1 ARGGDHAADALA
13 HAERTVQSH
22 WRYLL
27 AVAAAPSARRAD
39 APPARVADERRH
51 LRASALRRHAFRDGG
66 AARARA
72 RVAHAHRERRVEG
85 VRHDRMAPRLWR
97 WTGRPH
103 RGDARGP
110 EPEHV
115 ESIVDQPGCG
125 HRGARWT
132 AAPSRHMAR
141 ALSQAP
147 RQRGRQAEC
156 HRRHPLSHARRS
168 VLRLRELCGAHRP
181 AHAGGRHDQR
191 RRRVLPLSARRGGR
205 CRRTGELLR
214 ARPLLPH
221 LVCGIGCRPRRGMRA
236 RRARVRAAAMTRHV
250 AVIGAGAVGVMC
262 AIHAL
267 RAGHRVTIVEPES
280 PGGEQA
286 ASFGNSGWLSSHS
299 VIPPAEPGVWRKV
312 PGYLADPL
320 GPIAIRWRYLP
331 RATPWLVRYV
341 ASAATPQRLLAT
353 ARALRTLLVDAPKLH
368 AELAASAG
376 VPDLVVQSG
385 VLHVYRSKAAFERDA
400 LGWEVRRS
408 VGVRYETIEGDALRA
423 QEPDLAADYAFA
435 VRVAEAGHCRDPSAY
450 VHALFVHARS
460 LGAEHVA
467 ARATGFQIERS
478 RVRAVR
484 TQSGDIDCD
493 AAVIAA
499 GIRSRAL
506 AAAAGDRV
514 PLET

>member
-1 ARGGDHAADALA
+1 
-13 HAERTVQSH
+13 
-22 WRYLL
+22 
-27 AVAAAPSARRAD
+27 
-39 APPARVADERRH
+39 
-51 LRASALRRHAFRDGG
+51 
-66 AARARA
+66 
-72 RVAHAHRERRVEG
+72 
-85 VRHDRMAPRLWR
+85 
-97 WTGRPH
+97 
-103 RGDARGP
+103 
-110 EPEHV
+110 
-115 ESIVDQPGCG
+115 
-125 HRGARWT
+125 
-132 AAPSRHMAR
+132 
-141 ALSQAP
+141 
-147 RQRGRQAEC
+147 
-156 HRRHPLSHARRS
+156 
-168 VLRLRELCGAHRP
+168 
-181 AHAGGRHDQR
+181 
-191 RRRVLPLSARRGGR
+191 
-205 CRRTGELLR
+205 
-214 ARPLLPH
+214 
-221 LVCGIGCRPRRGMRA
+221 
-236 RRARVRAAAMTRHV
+236 MTRHV

-353 ARALRTLLVDAPKLH
+353 ARALRTLLVDAPELH

-514 PLET
+514 PLETERGYHVQIAGAEGGPRTPMMVMDRKIVATHMTGGLRVGGQVEIAAPDDAPDWRRADILRRHALDIFPALPRDLPPGRMTRWMGRRPSPPDGLPCIGRSTASADVLYAFGHGHVGLAGSARTGRVIAELLTGQPTDMPLAPFAAQRFRRSVPAEVAEATS